1 MELIEFSKNCIRRA
15 EPDGNQ
21 NENNDNQKKRERE
34 RERDG
39 KLKNFYDIL
48 RN

>member
-21 NENNDNQKKRERE
+21 NENNDNKKNRERE
-34 RERDG
+34 REME
-39 KLKNFYDIL
+39 N
-48 RN
+48 

>member
-21 NENNDNQKKRERE
+21 NENNDNKKKRE

-39 KLKNFYDIL
+39 KLKHFYDIL

>member
-15 EPDGNQ
+15 EPDGNE
-21 NENNDNQKKRERE
+21 NENNDNKKKRRE
-34 RERDG
+34 ME

-48 RN
+48 CN

>member
-21 NENNDNQKKRERE
+21 NENNDNKKTRERE
-34 RERDG
+34 REME
-39 KLKNFYDIL
+39 N
-48 RN
+48 

>member
-21 NENNDNQKKRERE
+21 NENNDNKKKTERE
-34 RERDG
+34 REME
-39 KLKNFYDIL
+39 N
-48 RN
+48 

>member
-21 NENNDNQKKRERE
+21 NENNDNKKKTREME
-34 RERDG
+34 
-39 KLKNFYDIL
+39 N
-48 RN
+48 

>member
-15 EPDGNQ
+15 ESDGNQ
-21 NENNDNQKKRERE
+21 NENNDNKKE

-39 KLKNFYDIL
+39 KLKHFYDIL

>member
-21 NENNDNQKKRERE
+21 NENNDNKKRERE
-34 RERDG
+34 REKDG
-39 KLKNFYDIL
+39 KLKHFYDIL

>member
-21 NENNDNQKKRERE
+21 HENNDNKKTREME
-34 RERDG
+34 
-39 KLKNFYDIL
+39 N
-48 RN
+48 